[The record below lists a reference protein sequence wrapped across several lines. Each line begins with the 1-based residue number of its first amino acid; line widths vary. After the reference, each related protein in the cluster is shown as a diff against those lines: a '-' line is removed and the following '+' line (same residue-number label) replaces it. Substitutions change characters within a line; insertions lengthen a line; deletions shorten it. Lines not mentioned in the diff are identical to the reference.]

1 MGRGSWLAVRGPL
14 VVPTNVLRPNEI
26 GTHHE
31 PIAKASFSSASL
43 TKHRQL
49 VGRERE
55 RKHGDLTHGRARL
68 DTNAIHSARPINFTV
83 TTYLCFHSP
92 TKKSYASCLG
102 IAQRERERIRSEVEV
117 GSISTRS
124 VLFGATQRMMCGRL
138 DGSILSNVRIFR
150 AGDRLFQA
158 DVNAAERA
166 EGLKRREI
174 DTFNADS
181 WMIG

>member
-14 VVPTNVLRPNEI
+14 VAPTNVLRPNGI
-26 GTHHE
+26 GIHRE
-31 PIAKASFSSASL
+31 PIPEASFSSASL

-55 RKHGDLTHGRARL
+55 HGDLTHGRARL

-102 IAQRERERIRSEVEV
+102 IAQRERERIRSAVEV

-124 VLFGATQRMMCGRL
+124 VSFGATQRMMRGRL
-138 DGSILSNVRIFR
+138 DGSILSNIRLRR
-150 AGDRLFQA
+150 AGDRWFQA
-158 DVNAAERA
+158 DINAAERA
-166 EGLKRREI
+166 EGLKRGEMG
-174 DTFNADS
+174 TFSADS
-181 WMIG
+181 SMIG